1 MNTGDQIATCRRRFL
16 KQAALGVAAIGA
28 PFSLA
33 AAHNDRKAGD
43 SFAFGLVADVHYA
56 DTEPKGGRYYR
67 DSATKLAAAVKVFQ
81 RENAA
86 FVVEL
91 GDLVN
96 AGPSKAAELGY
107 LKTVCGI
114 LGRYPGPKHF
124 VLGNHCVEKLTKA
137 EFLAA
142 CGRDPRKT
150 YYSFDHGSH
159 HFVVLDADFLEDG
172 TPYGAGN
179 FQWTD
184 SWIPAEEIRWLE
196 ADLARAAGRQT
207 VVFIHQN
214 LHNDGNPHAV
224 KNAPQVRKVL
234 EEAGCAVAVF
244 QGHMHTGGSAQIRGV
259 AYRTL
264 RAMVE
269 GPGIEN
275 NAFAVV
281 RVNKSRIDFQPFGK
295 MPDGC

>member
-1 MNTGDQIATCRRRFL
+1 MATCRRRFL
-16 KQAALGVAAIGA
+16 KRAAMGVVAIGA
-28 PFSLA
+28 PFRLA
-33 AAHNDRKAGD
+33 AAQDRRKAGD

-56 DTEPKGGRYYR
+56 GTAPRGSRYYR
-67 DSATKLAAAVKVFQ
+67 DSAAKLAAAVDVFR
-81 RENAA
+81 REQVA

-91 GDLVN
+91 GDLVD
-96 AGPSKAAELGY
+96 AGPSKTDELGY
-107 LKTVCGI
+107 LETVCGI
-114 LGRYPGPKHF
+114 LGRYPGPTHF
-124 VLGNHCVEKLTKA
+124 VLGNHCVEKLTKT
-137 EFLAA
+137 EFLTA

-159 HFVVLDADFLEDG
+159 HFVVLDADYLEDG

-179 FQWTD
+179 FSWTD
-184 SWIPAEEIRWLE
+184 SWIPAEELRWLE
-196 ADLARAAGRQT
+196 ADLAGAADRQT

-234 EEAGCAVAVF
+234 EEAGSVIAVF
-244 QGHMHTGGSAQIRGV
+244 QGHMHTGGGARIRGV

-281 RVNKSRIDFQPFGK
+281 RVTKSRIDVQAFGK
-295 MPDGC
+295 MPDGF